1 MAVPTRVKR
10 SSRRS
15 MPSHPYTISSRLQA
29 ASIRRCFLSLAP
41 SAPRHLRTFP
51 GPVSSPS
58 CDMTCHTDIIP
69 ALQLLVT
76 TADHDDRVVPLHS
89 FKYAAQLQY
98 TFEGVAAQ
106 TRPLLIRIE
115 TKAGHGAGKR
125 CSFTSSLLSSR
136 SLCLFRAHGALF
148 VSSAHTVLSLS
159 LPRTRCSLCL
169 FRAHGASPRRRYTF
183 VPKTFPHDSAPT
195 QASPPPRS
203 LRRLPTFTPLLV
215 IRPRPRASAIE
226 ALTPFFASRIWPEQ
240 KESRRRVI

>member
-1 MAVPTRVKR
+1 
-10 SSRRS
+10 
-15 MPSHPYTISSRLQA
+15 
-29 ASIRRCFLSLAP
+29 
-41 SAPRHLRTFP
+41 
-51 GPVSSPS
+51 
-58 CDMTCHTDIIP
+58 MTCHTDIIP

-148 VSSAHTVLSLS
+148 VSSAHTVLPRVEDTHSSLKLFLTIL
-159 LPRTRCSLCL
+159 LPRRQ
-169 FRAHGASPRRRYTF
+169 AHRQG
-183 VPKTFPHDSAPT
+183 H
-195 QASPPPRS
+195 
-203 LRRLPTFTPLLV
+203 
-215 IRPRPRASAIE
+215 
-226 ALTPFFASRIWPEQ
+226 
-240 KESRRRVI
+240 

>member
-1 MAVPTRVKR
+1 MAVPIRVKR
-10 SSRRS
+10 SSRLS
-15 MPSHPYTISSRLQA
+15 MPSHPCTISSRLQA

-98 TFEGVAAQ
+98 AFEGVAAQ

-115 TKAGHGAGKR
+115 TKAGHGAGKC
-125 CSFTSSLLSSR
+125 CSVTCSLLSSL
-136 SLCLFRAHGALF
+136 SLCLFRAHGAAPLRRHKF
-148 VSSAHTVLSLS
+148 VST
-159 LPRTRCSLCL
+159 
-169 FRAHGASPRRRYTF
+169 
-183 VPKTFPHDSAPT
+183 TFPHGSAPT

>member
-148 VSSAHTVLSLS
+148 VSSAHTVLPRVEDTHSSLKLFLTIL
-159 LPRTRCSLCL
+159 LPRRQ
-169 FRAHGASPRRRYTF
+169 AHRQG
-183 VPKTFPHDSAPT
+183 H
-195 QASPPPRS
+195 
-203 LRRLPTFTPLLV
+203 
-215 IRPRPRASAIE
+215 
-226 ALTPFFASRIWPEQ
+226 
-240 KESRRRVI
+240 